1 MKRVFR
7 KKRILFVSLALDL
20 RGQFIVP
27 LPVSGERP
35 VTEKSLAGFA
45 AALSKALL
53 QGASLTFGNFPFQL
67 GQQWRSTATRRE
79 ITLDLFVPR
88 LPVTLAQPTR

>member
-1 MKRVFR
+1 MGFPQKEN
-7 KKRILFVSLALDL
+7 
-20 RGQFIVP
+20 IVCQLGAGSP
-27 LPVSGERP
+27 WAVHRTAASIGRTS

-45 AALSKALL
+45 AAFSKALF

-79 ITLDLFVPR
+79 IMLDLFVPR